1 MKNHHL
7 ILILA
12 VLFFGFGILSM
23 IDSAPPKKEK
33 IYTELEKYFPYQI
46 EKRVGGF
53 TIIFKDT
60 GEKVKPTNKEF
71 FEKVQAIDAFWAQ
84 KHLMLQGEFVE
95 VLDDNKTVIAKF
107 KLTNPEEK
115 VFVEKYFGV
124 KE

>member
-1 MKNHHL
+1 MKKNHL
-7 ILILA
+7 VLILA

-33 IYTELEKYFPYQI
+33 IYTELEKYLPYQI

-71 FEKVQAIDAFWAQ
+71 FEKVQTIDTFWAQ
-84 KHLMLQGEFVE
+84 KHLKLQGGFVE
-95 VLDDNKTVIAKF
+95 VLDDNKNIIAKL
-107 KLTNPEEK
+107 KLANPAEK
-115 VFVEKYFGV
+115 SFVENYFGV